1 MDKDGMEKSK
11 IIQLR
16 YIDSFKFMSSSL
28 EALTNNL
35 VSTSGNRCETNLLL
49 KEAFYSNLNE
59 SSINDHEYS
68 CMHKVWKEFHI
79 RNLGEYHNL
88 YLKTN
93 VMLLCNVFESF
104 RDNCL

>member
-28 EALTNNL
+28 EGLTNNL
-35 VSTSGNRCETNLLL
+35 VSMSGNRCESNLLL

-59 SSINDHEYS
+59 SGINDHEYS
-68 CMHKVWKEFHI
+68 RMQVWKEFHI

-88 YLKTN
+88 YLKTD
-93 VMLLCNVFESF
+93 VMLLCNMFESF